1 MRKESEDQ
9 ASEEM
14 QRCDSLRR
22 RKRRRRRRR
31 RKRRRR
37 RRTRTRRKKRMRMR
51 MISGKVTESS
61 REGMKHT
68 IWLKDLRTKEEDEV
82 LTSTG
87 RSEQCR
93 LIIHQLLVSKLN
105 QTKC

>member
-1 MRKESEDQ
+1 
-9 ASEEM
+9 M

-22 RKRRRRRRR
+22 RKRRR
-31 RKRRRR
+31 KRRRR
-37 RRTRTRRKKRMRMR
+37 RRTRRKKRMR

-87 RSEQCR
+87 RSERCR